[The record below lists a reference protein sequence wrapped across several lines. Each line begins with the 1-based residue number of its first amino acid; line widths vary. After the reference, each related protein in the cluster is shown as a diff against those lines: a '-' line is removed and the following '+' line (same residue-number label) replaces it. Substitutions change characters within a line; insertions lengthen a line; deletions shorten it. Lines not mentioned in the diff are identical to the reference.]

1 MFSDN
6 RIGSSNFPSSPIVD
20 VNKWDLKPSSFA
32 ELDKVVAFLKLNS
45 ALKIEFGG
53 HTDNSGDKV
62 FNKTLSTNRA
72 KAVYEYVLQKG
83 GNVADKLSYKG
94 YGDSKPKV
102 PNDTPENKAKNVGA
116 FGRESQINISNKG
129 KLNNGLDYVAGFSLE
144 FDGGDSALAATG
156 GITKAVAV
164 GQQQENVYID
174 VINGN
179 TTFSVGIDHFQNTDA
194 HMTNLVGFGYV
205 GADGINNTA
214 SMYPSSEQSM
224 YRFWGAGVAQ
234 KTTVG
239 TVGLYYT
246 PVGSNTATTDIGNTL
261 TEVAVADN
269 SGGYELT
276 FAGDLGVKGL
286 SVLAGYARADSP
298 TAGSTIG
305 GQRFAA
311 KYNIADTDGR
321 SYGAA
326 YAVNKDV
333 SVGVTYAEAKRAN
346 VKNEETMLVAIGY
359 NLGPVTVQAQHKVAN
374 NVGGTAGHDG
384 QVTGVYFGT
393 KF

>member
-1 MFSDN
+1 
-6 RIGSSNFPSSPIVD
+6 
-20 VNKWDLKPSSFA
+20 
-32 ELDKVVAFLKLNS
+32 
-45 ALKIEFGG
+45 
-53 HTDNSGDKV
+53 
-62 FNKTLSTNRA
+62 
-72 KAVYEYVLQKG
+72 
-83 GNVADKLSYKG
+83 
-94 YGDSKPKV
+94 
-102 PNDTPENKAKNVGA
+102 
-116 FGRESQINISNKG
+116 
-129 KLNNGLDYVAGFSLE
+129 
-144 FDGGDSALAATG
+144 
-156 GITKAVAV
+156 
-164 GQQQENVYID
+164 
-174 VINGN
+174 
-179 TTFSVGIDHFQNTDA
+179 
-194 HMTNLVGFGYV
+194 MTNLVGFGYV

-311 KYNIADTDGR
+311 KYNIGSLTFAIDDVVAKVVNVADTDGR

-326 YAVNKDV
+326 YAVNKDL